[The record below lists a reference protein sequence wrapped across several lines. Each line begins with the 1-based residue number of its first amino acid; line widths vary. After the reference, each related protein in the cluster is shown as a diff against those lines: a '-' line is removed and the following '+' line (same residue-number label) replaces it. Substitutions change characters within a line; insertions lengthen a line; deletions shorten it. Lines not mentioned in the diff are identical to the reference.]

1 MPILQGHPENVQSSI
16 KTNLWPT
23 LKMSWRVWPIAQL
36 INFAFVPL
44 HFRVLFGN
52 VVRFFWTIYL
62 SYQAAV
68 RQAYQAAGRSTGRLN
83 AGSNAS
89 VDSNPSND
97 QQIPDLKSGIRRPKK
112 QKLTS
117 FFV

>member
-1 MPILQGHPENVQSSI
+1 
-16 KTNLWPT
+16 
-23 LKMSWRVWPIAQL
+23 MSWRVWPIAQL

-52 VVRFFWTIYL
+52 IVRFFWTIYL

-83 AGSNAS
+83 TGSNAS
-89 VDSNPSND
+89 VDSNPAND
-97 QQIPDLKSGIRRPKK
+97 QQSSDPKIGIRRPPRK
-112 QKLTS
+112 
-117 FFV
+117 